1 VNPPLHAAY
10 RALFER
16 FGPQHWWPAQSRFE
30 MMVGA
35 ILTQNTAWTNVEKAI
50 AELRKRR
57 ALTPRALQAAPLA
70 TLAQWI
76 RPAGYYNVKS
86 TRLRTF
92 TDWIIRDFG
101 GSLTRLFREPTES
114 LRAKLLAVNGVG
126 PETADSILLYAGE
139 RPVFV
144 VDAYTRRILERHGWA
159 EGGESYDAIAS
170 LFTRALPREM
180 SLFNEYHALIVRL
193 GKEYCRARPRCEECP
208 LRCLLPKKGPI
219 LRKHKKK

>member
-1 VNPPLHAAY
+1 MNPPLHAAY

-180 SLFNEYHALIVRL
+180 SLFNEYHALIVQL
-193 GKEYCRARPRCEECP
+193 GKEYCRAWPRCEECP
-208 LRCLLPKKGPI
+208 LRCLLPEKGPI